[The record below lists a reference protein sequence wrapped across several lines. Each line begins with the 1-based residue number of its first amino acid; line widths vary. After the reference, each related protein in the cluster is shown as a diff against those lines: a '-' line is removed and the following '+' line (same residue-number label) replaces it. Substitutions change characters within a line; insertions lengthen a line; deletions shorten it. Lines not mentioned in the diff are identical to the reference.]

1 MKELIATI
9 HFIGLALFSTQ
20 VPNEDGLR
28 VLLPRIEHR
37 QAAANKTTTTTTNT
51 TTATT
56 TTLNKQVLT
65 RDPLNDHISIKA
77 VESHNAYIIFEEDD
91 LLQEIG
97 WKSDAVP
104 AHMIKESDP
113 PVRYRLVRLNGERVT
128 FLANGVN
135 PPAAAAPAELPKP
148 KCGTAVSRVSLRTVT
163 AMVSIPEGYLNTCAV
178 QFDEPAETRVDTELK
193 LNNKGLITVWATVFG
208 ETRALILKGDARV
221 FVANVPYGMIFDPDY
236 AKHGASH
243 YHAYYDLLKTSGQCP
258 HGLEH
263 APVSIRSCPMTSFR
277 LAGDVRGFKNN
288 LNEAINSDCSN
299 STWP

>member
-20 VPNEDGLR
+20 VPNEPGLR
-28 VLLPRIEHR
+28 VLLPRIENR
-37 QAAANKTTTTTTNT
+37 EKAVTK
-51 TTATT
+51 TATNNHHV
-56 TTLNKQVLT
+56 TLTKQALT
-65 RDPLNDHISIKA
+65 RDPHTLTGNTAINA
-77 VESHNAYIIFEEDD
+77 VESHNAYIIFAEED

-97 WKSDAVP
+97 WTSEGVP
-104 AHMIKESDP
+104 AHMVKASDP

-178 QFDEPAETRVDTELK
+178 QFEEPAETRVDTELK
-193 LNNKGLITVWATVFG
+193 LNNNGLITVWATVFG

-221 FVANVPYGMIFDPDY
+221 FVANVPHGMIFDPNY
-236 AKHGASH
+236 AKEGSSH
-243 YHAYYDLLKTSGQCP
+243 YHGYYDLLKTTSAKCP

-263 APVSIRSCPMTSFR
+263 APVDIRSCPLTSFR

-288 LNEAINSDCSN
+288 LDEAINSDCSN
-299 STWP
+299 SSWP

>member
-28 VLLPRIEHR
+28 VLLPRIENR
-37 QAAANKTTTTTTNT
+37 ERAVSK
-51 TTATT
+51 ATT
-56 TTLNKQVLT
+56 LTKQVVTKDTLPGMV
-65 RDPLNDHISIKA
+65 DIKA
-77 VESHNAYIIFEEDD
+77 VESHNAYIIFEEED

-97 WKSDAVP
+97 WQSETVP
-104 AHMIKESDP
+104 AHMVKESDP

-135 PPAAAAPAELPKP
+135 PPAVAAPAELPKP
-148 KCGTAVSRVSLRTVT
+148 KCGTAVSRVSMRTVT
-163 AMVSIPEGYLNTCAV
+163 AIVSIPEGYLNTCAV
-178 QFDEPAETRVDTELK
+178 QFDVPAETRVDTELK
-193 LNNKGLITVWATVFG
+193 LNNKGLLTIWSTVFS

-221 FVANVPYGMIFDPDY
+221 FVANVPHGMIFDPDY
-236 AKHGASH
+236 AKNGASH
-243 YHAYYDLLKTSGQCP
+243 YHAYYDLLKTSARCP

-263 APVSIRSCPMTSFR
+263 APVDIRSCPQTPFR

-299 STWP
+299 SSWP

>member
-9 HFIGLALFSTQ
+9 HFIGLALFSSQ

-37 QAAANKTTTTTTNT
+37 ERAV
-51 TTATT
+51 TT
-56 TTLNKQVLT
+56 TTLTGQVVT
-65 RDPLNDHISIKA
+65 RDPLTLTGTSAIRA

-97 WKSDAVP
+97 WKSEAVP
-104 AHMIKESDP
+104 AHMVKESDP

-163 AMVSIPEGYLNTCAV
+163 AMISIPEGYLNTCAV
-178 QFDEPAETRVDTELK
+178 QFEVPAETRVDTELK
-193 LNNKGLITVWATVFG
+193 LNNQGLLTVWATVFS

-221 FVANVPYGMIFDPDY
+221 FVANVPHGMIFDPDY
-236 AKHGASH
+236 ARHGASH
-243 YHAYYDLLKTSGQCP
+243 YHAYYDLLKTSGRCP
-258 HGLEH
+258 NGHGLEH
-263 APVSIRSCPMTSFR
+263 APVNIRGCPLTSFR

-299 STWP
+299 SSWP